1 MEFEEF
7 IKEVS
12 TSFGLNLEGYKEK
25 QLRRRI
31 EWLMRSLGIE
41 DYKTY
46 YNLITRDAGQKKR
59 FLDRIT
65 INVSEFFRNP
75 EAFAYLSKAIL
86 PELART
92 GMRLKVWSAGCA
104 NGVEPYSLAILL
116 HELALQGGYFIEATD
131 IDDQVL
137 AVAREGRYPDTLLR
151 NVSPAYKQKY
161 FTRDDGFYAVKP
173 VLKQNV
179 VFRHHDLLV
188 DAFGQGYDLIV
199 CRNVT
204 IYFTRETQE
213 NLYRKFHQALRP
225 GGVLFIGATES
236 ILQYRQFG
244 YEKIASWFYRKG

>member
-7 IKEVS
+7 SHKVS
-12 TSFGLNLEGYKEK
+12 ASFGLNLASYKEK
-25 QLRRRI
+25 QLKRRI
-31 EWLMRSLGIE
+31 EGLMRSLGVT
-41 DYKTY
+41 DYQTY
-46 YNLITRDAGQKKR
+46 FRLITSDAEQKKK

-75 EAFAYLSKAIL
+75 EAFAYLSREIL
-86 PELART
+86 PELAKT

-116 HELALQGGYFIEATD
+116 HELAPRGGYLIEATD

-137 AVAREGRYPDTLLR
+137 ALAREGKYPESFLR
-151 NVSPAYKQKY
+151 NVSQVYWQKY
-161 FTRDDGFYAVKP
+161 FAPANGLYAVKP
-173 VLKQNV
+173 VLKQNL

-188 DAFGQGYDLIV
+188 DAFGQGYALIV

-213 NLYRKFHQALRP
+213 NLYRKFYQALRP

-236 ILQYRQFG
+236 ILQYREFG
-244 YEKIASWFYRKG
+244 YEKVASWFYRKG

>member
-7 IKEVS
+7 IKRVS
-12 TSFGLNLEGYKEK
+12 ASFGLNLEGYKET
-25 QLRRRI
+25 QLKRRI
-31 EWLMRSLGIE
+31 EGLMRSLGVA
-41 DYKTY
+41 DYQTY
-46 YNLITRDAGQKKR
+46 YRLITSDAEQKKK

-75 EAFAYLSKAIL
+75 EAFAYLAKEIL
-86 PELART
+86 PELAGT
-92 GMRLKVWSAGCA
+92 GTRLKVWSAGCA

-116 HELALQGGYFIEATD
+116 YELAPRGGYLLEATD

-137 AVAREGRYPDTLLR
+137 AVARDGKYPETLLR
-151 NVSPAYKQKY
+151 NLSQAYRQKY
-161 FTRDDGFYAVKP
+161 FIPSDGFYAVKP
-173 VLKQNV
+173 ILKQNL
-179 VFRHHDLLV
+179 VFRHHDLLL
-188 DAFGQGYDLIV
+188 DTFGQGYDLIV

-225 GGVLFIGATES
+225 GGVLFVGATES